1 MKTKLHIQ
9 TFLFT
14 CLLAL
19 APLLVSCG
27 GSDSDSSSSSS
38 SSDSEEYIEGLSAEE
53 IDDLLYMREE
63 EKLARDVYI
72 KLYEKWG
79 ASVFDNIS
87 NAERRHMDTMLT
99 MIEKYE
105 LRDPVTDNSVGAFTD
120 AGLSNLYHDL
130 VAKGYTSLLAAL
142 YVGALI
148 EEIDILDLREAIEES
163 DHNDLIQAYENL
175 MKGSESHLRAF
186 VAQIENQGDT
196 YTAQKMSQDDVD
208 EILNE

>member
-1 MKTKLHIQ
+1 MNTKLHIQ
-9 TFLFT
+9 TLFFA

-19 APLLVSCG
+19 APLLISCG

-38 SSDSEEYIEGLSAEE
+38 SRDSEEFIEGLSSEE
-53 IDDLLYMREE
+53 RDDLLYMREE

-72 KLYEKWG
+72 KLYEEWG
-79 ASVFDNIS
+79 TPVFNNIS

-130 VAKGYTSLLAAL
+130 VEKGYNSQLDAL

-148 EEIDILDLREAIEES
+148 EEIDILDLREAIRES
-163 DHNDLIQAYENL
+163 DHNDLVQAYENL
-175 MKGSESHLRAF
+175 LKGSESHLRAF
-186 VAQIENQGDT
+186 VAQIESQGDE

-208 EILNE
+208 EILK